1 MNGDDLGSDVLRLRR
16 GRTGW
21 AIPALLFLAVLL
33 AAALAFN
40 LANLDPG
47 SETVPTAG
55 PAESSPRSILG
66 LNGTVVDVL
75 LVLVAGLLLAGVL
88 YALFVLRGRTKREAK
103 ARSRWQL
110 LSTILGLLLVLAVLL
125 AWPRISRLGQA
136 VDETTDSASS
146 GGAAQNATG
155 WAANAVSTPTGMFL
169 LVILLVTMTATTF
182 LLRRG
187 VDGFAVGRGVHG
199 TVRLERR
206 EATEAIHAAIVE
218 LEIGADVRN
227 AILACFQ
234 RFCLLLGARGITDQD
249 ALTPREI
256 EQLAIDRLQ
265 VSPKASRILTSLF
278 EEARYS
284 EHPLGEADRAR
295 AIESL
300 AGIRTALGA

>member
-1 MNGDDLGSDVLRLRR
+1 MSGDNLGSDVLRLPR
-16 GRTGW
+16 GRPGW
-21 AIPALLFLAVLL
+21 AIPVLLFLAVLL

-40 LANLDPG
+40 LANLEPG

-55 PAESSPRSILG
+55 PAGSSPTSILG
-66 LNGTVVDVL
+66 VNGTIVDVL

-103 ARSRWQL
+103 ARSRWQI
-110 LSTILGLLLVLAVLL
+110 LSTVLALLLVLAVLL

-136 VDETTDSASS
+136 VNETTDSASL

-169 LVILLVTMTATTF
+169 LIILLVTMTATTL

-187 VDGFAVGRGVHG
+187 VDGFAIGRGVHG
-199 TVRLERR
+199 NVRLERR

-227 AILACFQ
+227 AIFACFQ

-249 ALTPREI
+249 ALTPREL

-265 VSPKASRILTSLF
+265 VSPEASRVLTSLF

-284 EHPLGEADRAR
+284 EHPLGDTDRRR
-295 AIESL
+295 AIDSL
-300 AGIRTALGA
+300 GRIQAALGA